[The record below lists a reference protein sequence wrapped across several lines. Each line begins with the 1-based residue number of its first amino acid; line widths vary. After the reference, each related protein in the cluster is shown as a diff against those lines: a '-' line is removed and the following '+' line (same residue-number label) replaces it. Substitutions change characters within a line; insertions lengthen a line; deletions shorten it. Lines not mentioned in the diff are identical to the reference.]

1 MAEVSKDIKKKI
13 MNLIRD
19 DPISVSELARILKL
33 RREFVSGYMEA
44 LHHNG
49 EVKVVTVGKS
59 KVYRPR

>member
-13 MNLIRD
+13 LNLIRD
-19 DPISVSELARILKL
+19 DPISVSELARMLKL

-44 LHHNG
+44 MYHNG
-49 EVKVVTVGKS
+49 EVKVVTVGRS